1 MTGTSHPL
9 LQLKRVSKRYPGV
22 LALQDVDFDL
32 GVGELHVVVGENG
45 AGKSTLIKS
54 IAGATF
60 PDQGEILFDGSP
72 VQQLSVARRKALGI
86 HVIYQELSL
95 IPTMSVMQ
103 NIFLGNELTRGPGLG
118 TQFRVRDIG
127 GMRQFCLDLLKRLRI
142 DIDPEKRVADLP
154 VAQKQLIEIAKAV
167 GFNARVIVM
176 DEPTTSLGPKEKQ
189 RLFELID
196 ELKGRGIGIIFISH
210 IVEDCIALG
219 DRITV
224 LRDGRHV
231 TTLDRGA
238 AGAAKLVQLIT
249 GRPISER
256 YPEIKSSPGKLLLE
270 VRNLTSGK
278 LFRDVSFDLHE
289 GEIIGFAGLVGSG
302 RTDLMRAIMGVDPY
316 DSGSITIGG
325 QPLRRYRPRAALQHN
340 IAILTEDRK
349 TQGVLPNLDVMTN
362 IAATAMNLSGSAVG
376 KRVTVGGQITRSGA
390 IMAYAVERIAALN
403 IKAHS
408 PRQKIA
414 HLSGG
419 NQQKALLARA
429 LAAGA
434 RVLILDE
441 PTKGIDAGAKLEIYD
456 ILADLVAKGL
466 SVIVVSSETP
476 EVQAICSRIL
486 VMNRGR
492 IAAELKREDASVEK
506 IVTYATQSLQ

>member
-1 MTGTSHPL
+1 MTEPPSPL
-9 LQLKRVSKRYPGV
+9 LQLKRISKRYPGV
-22 LALQDVDFDL
+22 LALQDIDFDL
-32 GVGELHVVVGENG
+32 LVGELHVVVGENG

-60 PDQGEILFDGSP
+60 PDEGEILFDGQP
-72 VQQLSVARRKALGI
+72 VNQLSVAQRKALGI

-103 NIFLGNELTRGPGLG
+103 NIFLGNELTRGPGVG
-118 TQFRVRDIG
+118 TQFRIRNVG
-127 GMRQFCLDLLKRLRI
+127 AMRKFSVELLRRLRI
-142 DIDPEKRVADLP
+142 EVDPETRVADLP

-176 DEPTTSLGPKEKQ
+176 DEPTTSLGPREKE
-189 RLFELID
+189 RLFGLIG
-196 ELKGRGIGIIFISH
+196 ELKARGIGIIFVSH
-210 IVEDCIALG
+210 IIEDCIALG

-231 TTLDRGA
+231 TTLKRGET
-238 AGAAKLVQLIT
+238 GRGRLVQLIT

-256 YPEIKSSPGKLLLE
+256 YPELSSSPGRPLLQ
-270 VRNLTSGK
+270 VRNLTSGRI
-278 LFRDVSFDLHE
+278 FQNVSFDLHE
-289 GEIIGFAGLVGSG
+289 GEILGFAGLVGSG
-302 RTDLMRAIMGVDPY
+302 RTDLVRAIMGVDAY
-316 DSGSITIGG
+316 DSGTIAVDGE
-325 QPLRRYRPRAALQHN
+325 PLRRNRPRAALQRN
-340 IAILTEDRK
+340 MALLTEDRK

-362 IAATAMNLSGSAVG
+362 IAATAMNLSGSEVG
-376 KRVTVGGQITRSGA
+376 RRVTVGGRITRMSA
-390 IMAYAVERIAALN
+390 IQAYAVERIAALN

-466 SVIVVSSETP
+466 SVIIVSSETP
-476 EVQAICSRIL
+476 EVQAICGRIL

-492 IAAELKREDASVEK
+492 LVADLKREEASIET
-506 IVTYATQSLQ
+506 IVTYATQSIH

>member
-1 MTGTSHPL
+1 MSEPPSPL
-9 LQLKRVSKRYPGV
+9 LQLKRISKRYPGV

-32 GVGELHVVVGENG
+32 LAGECHVVVGENG

-60 PDQGEILFDGSP
+60 PDEGDILFEGRSIR
-72 VQQLSVARRKALGI
+72 QLSVAQRKALGI

-103 NIFLGNELTRGPGLG
+103 NIFLGNELTRGPGIG
-118 TQFRVRDIG
+118 KNFRIRNIG
-127 GMRQFCLDLLKRLRI
+127 AMRKFCAELLERLRI
-142 DIDPEKRVADLP
+142 DIDPQTRVADLP
-154 VAQKQLIEIAKAV
+154 VARKQLVEIAKAV

-176 DEPTTSLGPKEKQ
+176 DEPTTSLGPQEKK
-189 RLFELID
+189 RLFAMIE
-196 ELKGRGIGIIFISH
+196 ELKARGIGIIFVSH
-210 IVEDCIALG
+210 IIEDCIALG

-231 TTLDRGA
+231 TTLKRGE
-238 AGAAKLVQLIT
+238 AGPGRLVQLIT

-256 YPEIKSSPGKLLLE
+256 YPEIRTSPGRKLLE
-270 VRNLTSGK
+270 VRNLTRGSI
-278 LFRDVSFDLHE
+278 FQNVSFDLHE
-289 GEIIGFAGLVGSG
+289 GEILGFAGLVGAG

-316 DSGSITIGG
+316 DSGTIAIDGK
-325 QPLRRYRPRAALQHN
+325 PLRRNRPRAALRHN
-340 IAILTEDRK
+340 IALLTEDRK

-376 KRVTVGGQITRSGA
+376 KRVTLGGRITRMSA
-390 IMAYAVERIAALN
+390 IHAYAVERIATLN

-456 ILADLVAKGL
+456 IMADLVAKGL
-466 SVIVVSSETP
+466 AVIIVSSETP

-492 IAAELKREDASVEK
+492 VVADLKREDASVEA
-506 IVTYATQSLQ
+506 IVTYATQAVQ